1 MGSSPER
8 HWLYRKSEN
17 LASNLNMGYGRA
29 LIAAVICSLFLGAAS
44 AQVAKRRPIS
54 KGPRALGLVEVD
66 PQGRG
71 HLVPVAIMIDGQFYD
86 ASVYKADP
94 VPMALQPGTVYEG
107 VKAGISQG
115 LFTVSNPVPQ
125 HGWLGL
131 GSWKSNEQIAAEK
144 EKAKARSAKLAE
156 KPADDFKAGG
166 PPRLSRTAEG
176 AHPKAS
182 ETTKPAETTST
193 TSSPDDSDRPV
204 LKKPTPPPQAG
215 PAGSID
221 DSDRPVLRRQEPG
234 EAKEQT
240 KIEPDTSPLQG
251 KLNVI
256 PAISDAD
263 GPQPRPYTYQTKP
276 EEDQSFMKKMDAM
289 AADEVKRRAEMLS
302 GDEGKKPEGK
312 KAKNAAVA
320 PEFRDQQLTV
330 LDISGT
336 NEAVLI
342 YSATATVAWRADLQF
357 STVVVA
363 RQDIYGDLHKIFAH
377 TSDNNHLDMQPRY
390 EFIDAVDAD
399 GDGRGELL
407 FRQVGDSGTGYA
419 IYRVIGD
426 RLWPLFESKPGS

>member
-1 MGSSPER
+1 
-8 HWLYRKSEN
+8 
-17 LASNLNMGYGRA
+17 
-29 LIAAVICSLFLGAAS
+29 
-44 AQVAKRRPIS
+44 VA
-54 KGPRALGLVEVD
+54 
-66 PQGRG
+66 
-71 HLVPVAIMIDGQFYD
+71 
-86 ASVYKADP
+86 
-94 VPMALQPGTVYEG
+94 
-107 VKAGISQG
+107 
-115 LFTVSNPVPQ
+115 
-125 HGWLGL
+125 
-131 GSWKSNEQIAAEK
+131 
-144 EKAKARSAKLAE
+144 
-156 KPADDFKAGG
+156 
-166 PPRLSRTAEG
+166 
-176 AHPKAS
+176 
-182 ETTKPAETTST
+182 
-193 TSSPDDSDRPV
+193 
-204 LKKPTPPPQAG
+204 
-215 PAGSID
+215 
-221 DSDRPVLRRQEPG
+221 
-234 EAKEQT
+234 
-240 KIEPDTSPLQG
+240 
-251 KLNVI
+251 
-256 PAISDAD
+256 
-263 GPQPRPYTYQTKP
+263 RPYTYQTKP

>member
-1 MGSSPER
+1 
-8 HWLYRKSEN
+8 
-17 LASNLNMGYGRA
+17 MGYRRA
-29 LIAAVICSLFLGAAS
+29 LIAVVICTSFVGAAS
-44 AQVAKRRPIS
+44 AQVAKRRAIS
-54 KGPRALGLVEVD
+54 KGPRALGLVEID
-66 PQGRG
+66 SQGRG
-71 HLVPVAIMIDGQFYD
+71 HLVPVSIMIDGKFYD

-107 VKAGISQG
+107 LKSGVSQG

-131 GSWKSNEQIAAEK
+131 GSWRSNEQITAEK
-144 EKAKARSAKLAE
+144 EKAKARAAKLAE

-166 PPRLSRTAEG
+166 PPRLSRTPEV
-176 AHPKAS
+176 AHPKTA
-182 ETTKPAETTST
+182 ETKKPAETAST
-193 TSSPDDSDRPV
+193 TTSAPDDSDRPV
-204 LKKPTPPPQAG
+204 LKKPIPPPQ
-215 PAGSID
+215 PASAAPVD

-240 KIEPDTSPLQG
+240 KIEPDNTPLQG
-251 KLNVI
+251 RLNVI

-276 EEDQSFMKKMDAM
+276 EEDQDFMKKMSAM

-302 GDEGKKPEGK
+302 SDAGK
-312 KAKNAAVA
+312 KAKSGSVA
-320 PEFRDQQLTV
+320 PEFHDQQLKV

-342 YSATATVAWRADLQF
+342 YSATATVPWRGDLQF

-377 TSDNNHLDMQPRY
+377 TTDNNHLDMQPRY

-407 FRQVGDSGTGYA
+407 FKRVGDSGTGYS

-426 RLWPLFESKPGS
+426 RLWPLFESKSGS

>member
-1 MGSSPER
+1 
-8 HWLYRKSEN
+8 
-17 LASNLNMGYGRA
+17 MGYRRA
-29 LIAAVICSLFLGAAS
+29 LIAAVICSLLSCAAS
-44 AQVAKRRPIS
+44 AQVAKRRAVS
-54 KGPRALGLVEVD
+54 KGPRALGLIEID
-66 PQGRG
+66 SQGRG

-131 GSWKSNEQIAAEK
+131 GSWKSNDQIATEK

-166 PPRLSRTAEG
+166 PPRLSRTPEG
-176 AHPKAS
+176 AHPK
-182 ETTKPAETTST
+182 TAETQKPTETAST
-193 TSSPDDSDRPV
+193 TPAPDDSDRPV
-204 LKKPTPPPQAG
+204 LRKPTPPPQ
-215 PAGSID
+215 PATAAPID

-240 KIEPDTSPLQG
+240 RIEPDKTPLQG

-276 EEDQSFMKKMDAM
+276 EEDQDFMKKMSAM
-289 AADEVKRRAEMLS
+289 AADEVKHRAEMLS
-302 GDEGKKPEGK
+302 GDQGQKPVGK
-312 KAKNAAVA
+312 KAKSATVT
-320 PEFRDQQLTV
+320 PEFHDQQLKV

-342 YSATATVAWRADLQF
+342 YSATAIVAGRGDMQF

-363 RQDIYGDLHKIFAH
+363 RQDIYGDLRKIFSH
-377 TSDNNHLDMQPRY
+377 TTDNNHLDMQPRY

-407 FRQVGDSGTGYA
+407 FKQVGDSGTGYS